1 MSEDNSIKV
10 VLIGDPAVGKS
21 CIANRAVTGI
31 FNEDIEA
38 TLGASYI
45 SKNIIFNEKEYKL
58 QIWDTAGQEKF
69 RGLTPLYFRGA
80 NVALIVY
87 AIDNIDSFH
96 SVEKWL
102 SRLKES
108 AGNEVHLFL
117 VANKIDNIAYK
128 VVESNEGQEL
138 AEKIGTVFYE
148 VSAKTGQG
156 VDDLF
161 AEIPE
166 AFDNQS
172 DQQSNTSTIKIDR
185 KSSSKKRKSKLKK
198 C

>member
-1 MSEDNSIKV
+1 MAEDRGIKV

-21 CIANRAVTGI
+21 CIANRAVTGV
-31 FNEDIEA
+31 FNEEMEA

-45 SKNIIFNEKEYKL
+45 SKVVTFNDKEYKL

-96 SVEKWL
+96 AVEKWL
-102 SRLKES
+102 TRLRES
-108 AGNEVHLFL
+108 ADKDVRIFL

-128 VVESNEGQEL
+128 VVESDEGQEL
-138 AEKIGTVFYE
+138 AEKIGATFYE

-166 AFDNQS
+166 AYEG
-172 DQQSNTSTIKIDR
+172 QSNSEQNSQQTVKIDG
-185 KSSSKKRKSKLKK
+185 KKSKKHKSKLGK